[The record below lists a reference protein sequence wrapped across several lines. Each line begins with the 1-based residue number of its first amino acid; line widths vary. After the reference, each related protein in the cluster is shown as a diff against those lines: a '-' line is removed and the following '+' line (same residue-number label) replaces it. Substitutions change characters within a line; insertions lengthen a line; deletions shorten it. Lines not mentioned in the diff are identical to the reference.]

1 MSDLTGLEKA
11 QQVLRERREAGI
23 KIEIKNPIEKAASR
37 PDSLRLAI
45 NAKCYDCI
53 GQDADPD
60 WRGSIRNCVCTDCS
74 LFPVRPYQK
83 KIEPIRAD

>member
-1 MSDLTGLEKA
+1 MSELMSGLAKA
-11 QQVLRERREAGI
+11 QEVMRLRREAGI
-23 KIEIKNPIEKAASR
+23 KTEIKSPLEKAALR

-60 WRGSIRNCVCTDCS
+60 WRGSIRNCVCNDCPLYS
-74 LFPVRPYQK
+74 VRPYPPRV
-83 KIEPIRAD
+83 IE